1 MISAAAIFS
10 PFHRMKIAAIG
21 ALGLTVATVGAA
33 INLPKVAIWNA
44 TASVPRGLYWIDRDR
59 RPAKGQLAILWLPR
73 DAATLADQR
82 HYLPREVP
90 LIKPV
95 AAAPGQQVCRAN
107 RAISIDGRVVALAL
121 KQDSVGRALPV
132 WTGCFHVNGNHLFV
146 LNPVVPTS
154 FDGRYFGPVDRS
166 RVVGRAVPLVTEDPV
181 THQYRWQFFT
191 RKS

>member
-1 MISAAAIFS
+1 MIHPAAIFS

-33 INLPKVAIWNA
+33 LALPKVSIWNA
-44 TASVPRGLYWIDRDR
+44 TASVPRGLYWIAHDR
-59 RPAKGQLAILWLPR
+59 RPTKGQLAILWLPR

-82 HYLPREVP
+82 HYLPRDVP

-107 RAISIDGRVVALAL
+107 RDISIDGHVVALAL
-121 KQDSVGRALPV
+121 ANDSVGRSLPV
-132 WTGCFHVNGNHLFV
+132 WSGCFSVASDRLFV
-146 LNPVVPTS
+146 LNPAVPTS
-154 FDGRYFGPVDRS
+154 FDGRYFGPVDS
-166 RVVGRAVPLVTEDPV
+166 SKLIGRAVPVVTEDPV
-181 THQYRWQFFT
+181 THQYRWQLFI